1 MSKVIKSVC
10 EKHRI
15 ETQTGMIPVSYIL
28 TGRKENE
35 YLQVLKICCP
45 RSEAKISVKT
55 IFP

>member
-1 MSKVIKSVC
+1 MSKVIRDC